1 MVMQPSWALQRSTG
15 RYLSST
21 GAIAVLAFVLGACSS
36 PQATT
41 TSSAV
46 APSRPSAASASA
58 PSHAPT
64 PTPLAEDLVP
74 RNSVVG
80 LDAETGEVV
89 ATVRTGGDPLLL
101 AVAGGHVWTLDPEDG
116 ALTRIDPVSRQPATV
131 RLDGDAVGMG
141 SDGANLWVAS
151 NDRFLVGLDGAT
163 GSQKASLQLADTP
176 IFRLR
181 DAGFLAVADGTA
193 WMTVPVVG
201 RASEPQTLWKI
212 DTDSGLVAER
222 YPIGKDPLT
231 PLVAEGAVWVPILF
245 DSALMRLDLATGR
258 QSTIEFDDFPIGVT
272 AGAGSIW
279 VALERSHSVA
289 RLSPA
294 DAALIATIK
303 VGWATRGVAVGGG
316 SAWAA
321 TEGGVTEIS
330 VATNEVVRE
339 IRLVR
344 ALRDLGPIGIAYLD
358 GVVWVS
364 VE

>member
-1 MVMQPSWALQRSTG
+1 
-15 RYLSST
+15 
-21 GAIAVLAFVLGACSS
+21 
-36 PQATT
+36 
-41 TSSAV
+41 
-46 APSRPSAASASA
+46 
-58 PSHAPT
+58 
-64 PTPLAEDLVP
+64 LVP

-89 ATVRTGGDPLLL
+89 AIVPTGGDPLLL
-101 AVAGGHVWTLDPEDG
+101 TVASGHVWTLDLEDG
-116 ALTRIDPVSRQPATV
+116 ALTRVDPVSHQPATV

-141 SDGANLWVAS
+141 SDGADLWVAS
-151 NDRFLVGLDGAT
+151 NGRFLVSLDGAT
-163 GSQKASLQLADTP
+163 GTEKASLQLADTP

-181 DAGFLAVADGTA
+181 DAGFLGVSEGTA

-201 RASEPQTLWKI
+201 QASEPQTLWKI
-212 DTDSGLVAER
+212 DTNSGVVAER

-231 PLVAEGAVWVPILF
+231 PLVADGAVWVPILF
-245 DSALMRLDLATGR
+245 DSAIMRLDLATGR
-258 QSTIEFDDFPIGVT
+258 QSTIEFDDLPTWVT

-294 DAALIATIK
+294 DGTLIATIK

-316 SAWAA
+316 SVWAA

-330 VATNEVVRE
+330 VATNAVLRE

-344 ALRDLGPIGIAYLD
+344 AFRDLGPIGIAYLN

-364 VE
+364 IE